1 MFILDMLGEIV
12 NTVTPLKMAVMF
24 GSVMLGIVF
33 GVLPGLTATLAVALL
48 STVTFNF
55 PQDVALISLIGCY
68 VGAVY
73 GGSQSAILIGIPGTA
88 AAAATVRDG
97 HQLAKQ
103 GRAGEAIANATL
115 ASGIGTIFGLVAM
128 MLMMPVMVSV
138 ALQFTSVEFFLL
150 AVFGVLICG
159 SLTADDLPAKGWIAG
174 IIGLLISTV
183 GIESIQGYNRFTF
196 GVPELMG
203 GIEFVPVI
211 LGAFAIPQIVRG
223 IRDLNSKN
231 TETMKISRIWP
242 DLKFISSCKGLIAR
256 SGLIGVGIGAV
267 PGVGEDVAAWS
278 SYDATRRVSKDS
290 ETFGKGNMRGV
301 LAPEVAANSCIGGA
315 IIPVLTLAVPGS
327 PPAAM
332 LLGAMWLHGLR
343 PGPMLAIENPQV
355 ISQIGAFL
363 FWAAIAMVVGGLI
376 MARFT
381 VLALR
386 VPPALFLPMVAVVS
400 VIGSYA
406 LGLNLFNVGLM
417 FAFGAVAYVLE
428 EMKYPVAPLVIGLIL
443 GNMAD
448 VGLRR
453 ALLTSKG
460 DLMPFIERPVALIFM
475 LLIAYS
481 LFGGSKIVK
490 RGFAAIGRLVFWKKT
505 KHTES

>member
-1 MFILDMLGEIV
+1 MYLFDMLTEIV
-12 NTVTPLKMAVMF
+12 NTVTPIKMGVMF
-24 GSVMLGIVF
+24 ASVMMGVVF

-55 PQDVALISLIGCY
+55 PQEIALISLIGSY

-97 HQLAKQ
+97 HLLAKQ
-103 GRAGEAIANATL
+103 GRGGETIANATM
-115 ASGIGTIFGLVAM
+115 ACTIGTIFGLVVM
-128 MLMMPVMVSV
+128 MLMMPVMTRL

-183 GIESIQGYNRFTF
+183 GIESIQGYSRFTF
-196 GVPELMG
+196 GSPELMG

-223 IRDLNSKN
+223 IRDLRAGESPRLSVGKL
-231 TETMKISRIWP
+231 WP
-242 DLKFISSCKGLIAR
+242 DFRFISSCKALIAR
-256 SGLIGVGIGAV
+256 SGLIGVGVGAI

-278 SYDATRRVSKDS
+278 SYDAARRASREP
-290 ETFGKGNMRGV
+290 ETYGRGNMRGV
-301 LAPEVAANSCIGGA
+301 LASEVAANSCIGGA

-343 PGPMLAIENPQV
+343 PGPMLAIESPYV
-355 ISQIGAFL
+355 ISQIAAFL
-363 FWAAIAMVVGGLI
+363 FWGAIAMCICGLAL
-376 MARFT
+376 ARIT

-386 VPPALFLPMVAVVS
+386 VPAAIFLPMVAIVS
-400 VIGSYA
+400 VLGSYA

-417 FAFGAVAYVLE
+417 FGFGVIAYIFE
-428 EMKYPVAPLVIGLIL
+428 EMEYPVAPLVIGLIL

-453 ALLTSKG
+453 ALLTSHG
-460 DLMPFIERPVALIFM
+460 DLLPFVERPIALIFV

-481 LFGGSKIVK
+481 LFAKTAWMR
-490 RGFAAIGRLVFWKKT
+490 RGLNALRRLLP
-505 KHTES
+505 SRQAGQAD